1 MDDVSLIAEI
11 GNDTTV
17 YVSPVHDLTYL
28 EYVENN
34 NLGGASGYFI
44 ACKRRDKFEVLAKAT
59 NLDSARTIF
68 GMLTA
73 PYRHNHG

>member
-1 MDDVSLIAEI
+1 MDDVSLIAKI

-17 YVSPVHDLTYL
+17 YVSPVHDLTYH

-44 ACKRRDKFEVLAKAT
+44 VCERRNQFEVLAKT
-59 NLDSARTIF
+59 TSLDSARKLF
-68 GMLTA
+68 GMITA
-73 PYRHNHG
+73 P